1 MISEF
6 LLFFSI
12 KNLHFFQLLSKCS
25 VKTDNPAIAGSI
37 LKVPI
42 YYWCPHCKKA
52 VHGWGENEIPNAFIG
67 PDVRAKTSFMRHE
80 VKTSYNG
87 ARLALLCFGN
97 LSLSPGTMV
106 GFDNHIFK
114 QGKPLYE
121 ALKQSLPDTPF
132 IHVDETG
139 WKRDWLWIFTNPD
152 IAFFHIDESR
162 GSKVVIDHLGE
173 FYNGV
178 LITDFWSAYL
188 SKIGAFAKQ
197 KCLVHLLRDIRE
209 LLKNRLPLSSEVFLR
224 IVKRLLK
231 DAIFLHNQHTT
242 LTPDEYRSG
251 RKDIL
256 KRFRKL
262 LRQVPLSHHDSD
274 NIRKRLIKFKN
285 ELFVF
290 LKYPAVSPTNNFAE
304 QGIRNSVLFR
314 KITFGNMTARGKTN
328 VALAMTIIRTALLR
342 GLNPVKILKNIM
354 TDGVTSGLLKQFGL
368 PENMPQAP

>member
-1 MISEF
+1 
-6 LLFFSI
+6 
-12 KNLHFFQLLSKCS
+12 
-25 VKTDNPAIAGSI
+25 
-37 LKVPI
+37 
-42 YYWCPHCKKA
+42 
-52 VHGWGENEIPNAFIG
+52 
-67 PDVRAKTSFMRHE
+67 
-80 VKTSYNG
+80 
-87 ARLALLCFGN
+87 LALQCFGN
-97 LSLSPGTMV
+97 LSLSPGALV
-106 GFDNHIFK
+106 GFDNHISK

-121 ALKQSLPDTPF
+121 ALKQSLPNTPF

-173 FYNGV
+173 FYNGM

-224 IVKRLLK
+224 TVKRLLK
-231 DAIFLHNQHTT
+231 DAIFLHNQHIA

-251 RKDIL
+251 RKDVL

-262 LRQVPLSHHDSD
+262 LRQAPLSYHDSD

-290 LKYPAVSPTNNFAE
+290 LKYPGVNPTNNFAE
-304 QGIRNSVLFR
+304 RQLRNSVLFR
-314 KITFGNMTARGKTN
+314 KLTFGNMTARGKIN
-328 VALAMTIIRTALLR
+328 VALAMTTIRTALLR
-342 GLNPVKILKNIM
+342 ALDPIGILRSIITK
-354 TDGVTSGLLKQFGL
+354 GVTSDLLRLFQL
-368 PENMPQAP
+368 PETMPQAP